1 MIEADVPSTE
11 EVVCRLAE
19 RARPTGGS
27 HGLTTRG
34 PAQCRGGAM
43 KRPRRTVGTSAAKG
57 IVKALSPGRPLAPD
71 GQGRRRGCG
80 ALAGLVKCRFVWA
93 RRGGRQNS
101 LLERAKEE
109 QEMRRVTM
117 LLAAVAVMVGLVAAV
132 AYAAEIEGTR
142 AGEILVESNLNDT
155 IFGRGGADEIRAN
168 LFGPRNGDPADR
180 DVANGNAGRDFIRV
194 EDGDDLD
201 TANGGKGIDAC
212 SGDVGDELNC
222 DETTT
227 SP

>member
-1 MIEADVPSTE
+1 
-11 EVVCRLAE
+11 
-19 RARPTGGS
+19 
-27 HGLTTRG
+27 
-34 PAQCRGGAM
+34 
-43 KRPRRTVGTSAAKG
+43 
-57 IVKALSPGRPLAPD
+57 
-71 GQGRRRGCG
+71 
-80 ALAGLVKCRFVWA
+80 
-93 RRGGRQNS
+93 
-101 LLERAKEE
+101 
-109 QEMRRVTM
+109 MRRVTM